1 MFTNKWTLVVKMKN
15 LTYQQELLDENVKVQ
30 HLLQQLQQNERM
42 YIFLESYDIY
52 IGKEGVST

>member
-15 LTYQQELLDENVKVQ
+15 QTYQQELLDENVKVQ

-42 YIFLESYDIY
+42 YIFLESYDIC